1 MIELPEIVTLTRQ
14 MKETLVGKAID
25 HVEVEESR
33 PKFLFLT
40 PEPPVFGEKLK
51 GRRIADVTSGGKWI
65 HARLDNDETLLIGEF
80 GGRLLYH
87 GADQDLPAK
96 RHLTFR
102 FGDGS
107 AMTLAIQM
115 WGFVGALSPQEI
127 EEHPYASNL
136 GPTPFGEAFTLGL
149 LNETLDRYLESEN
162 KPIKA
167 FLTHE
172 ANICGIGNGYL
183 QDILF
188 RARLSPKRKVD
199 TLSTSDRKALHD
211 ALRETLEEAI
221 DLGGRDTE
229 RTLFGKPGGYVP
241 LLDKRAKDTDCIHC
255 GTPIQKIQYL
265 GGSCYLCPT
274 CQT

>member
-14 MKETLVGKAID
+14 MKKTLLGKAID
-25 HVEVEESR
+25 RVEVEESR

-40 PEPPVFGEKLK
+40 PELPAFEEKLQ
-51 GRRIADVTSGGKWI
+51 GRRIAGVTSGGKWI
-65 HARLDNDETLLIGEF
+65 HARLDNDEMLLIGEF
-80 GGRLLYH
+80 GGRLHYH
-87 GADQDLPAK
+87 EADQALPTK
-96 RHLTFR
+96 RHLAFR

-107 AMTLAIQM
+107 AITLAIQM
-115 WGFVGALSPQEI
+115 WGFVGALTPREVA
-127 EEHPYASNL
+127 EHPYASNL
-136 GPTPFGEAFTLGL
+136 GPTPVGEAFTLSR

-199 TLSTSDRKALHD
+199 TLSASDRKALHG
-211 ALRETLEEAI
+211 ALRQTLEEAI

-229 RTLFGKPGGYVP
+229 RTLFGEPGGYVP
-241 LLDKRAKDTDCIHC
+241 LLDKRAKDADCIHC

-274 CQT
+274 CQV